1 MNDNYNF
8 TTNVDSLDLSALLIT
23 LGFTLN
29 EVKVVN
35 HINLNSEHHAPR
47 PISASWHFSTHSPY
61 CPEAGSIEKV
71 IKKFAFPYQGD
82 AAINVYQLAKIAAHN
97 YQVLKSVILE
107 GKLLQQIG
115 GPNYYLLKNNNG
127 ENINKELLY
136 GASNDIASIAI
147 ASALGWK
154 IIAYNIVNGKLYVNM
169 LPSKDGITLRMLE
182 DMKHDQAIDNANN
195 FNTIPVLV
203 AMFINRQLLMNEI
216 YEQNKS
222 VMITRGDKLVMFS
235 KDASDKLK
243 HKALKFINE

>member
-1 MNDNYNF
+1 
-8 TTNVDSLDLSALLIT
+8 
-23 LGFTLN
+23 
-29 EVKVVN
+29 
-35 HINLNSEHHAPR
+35 
-47 PISASWHFSTHSPY
+47 
-61 CPEAGSIEKV
+61 
-71 IKKFAFPYQGD
+71 
-82 AAINVYQLAKIAAHN
+82 
-97 YQVLKSVILE
+97 
-107 GKLLQQIG
+107 
-115 GPNYYLLKNNNG
+115 
-127 ENINKELLY
+127 
-136 GASNDIASIAI
+136 
-147 ASALGWK
+147 
-154 IIAYNIVNGKLYVNM
+154 M